1 MLKRRAIPKPV
12 RGAQTYVRRIKSALR
27 RRPLLRKGLE
37 RRFKRMELFA
47 REYPHRGWE
56 ASRGLSEYN
65 LFFGNALK
73 RFFYARR
80 SLDIAAAFSKI
91 ASLHRPFR
99 VLEDGPGEG
108 FALSDLKKALTKQ
121 GIKSHVI
128 GLAAHH
134 LDSLRELKRER
145 EIDDV
150 ISSKAEFFLPKE
162 RVDAVI
168 SVFGSTSYTLRA
180 LRKNVILKFVYSL
193 NRNGL
198 LLMGFHFSSRSE
210 TRLATISGGLS
221 EQPVRNRTLSV
232 EQEMK
237 GIERA
242 FEKQGFKARFFPVSS
257 HRRVVDLA
265 PNWVLIVQ
273 RIE

>member
-108 FALSDLKKALTKQ
+108 FA
-121 GIKSHVI
+121 
-128 GLAAHH
+128 
-134 LDSLRELKRER
+134 
-145 EIDDV
+145 
-150 ISSKAEFFLPKE
+150 
-162 RVDAVI
+162 
-168 SVFGSTSYTLRA
+168 VFGSTSYTLRS

-232 EQEMK
+232 EQEIK

-242 FEKQGFKARFFPVSS
+242 FEKQ
-257 HRRVVDLA
+257 
-265 PNWVLIVQ
+265 
-273 RIE
+273 E